1 MTSVF
6 PAWVARAFAPP
17 TFADEDKTRTARVLD
32 IVLLA
37 ILAQETLF
45 QVPSSTRHPGVAAAV
60 LLLVLSLRQLLRR
73 GHVELVTSVTV
84 GAFWTLVTVVS
95 TLEGGVRSA
104 AFPAYVLIVVGAG
117 LLVGATAAVA
127 WTALSLLAGLGMALA
142 ERGGPLPPPVLA
154 HSTFTYWT
162 ASARTLVVALI
173 LVVVAGRSVREAL
186 SRARRELVQRRRAEA
201 DLLGRVRE
209 LSVLGSLAEIV
220 VKEQDEDTLLGRA
233 TEVLRDGLR
242 PDTCRVDLSDEDGG
256 SPRRR
261 TGPVSDVG
269 REPAGTTDDTEIGS
283 RIRAPLEVGGRVFG
297 VLEMA
302 KRKPDAF
309 NEADEHLLLTVASQ
323 LATAIARLR
332 TAEAVQGSEDRFRSL
347 VQSSWDVLTIHDTAM
362 NTLYVAPS
370 VTRILGYEPE
380 AFVRQH
386 VLDLVHPDDL
396 KRARRDFAEVVQ
408 SSNDGTPTELRIR
421 KVDGSWAHVEV
432 VGKNLLDLPAV
443 QGIVLT
449 SRDVTERRRTLAAL
463 QESEERFRRLA
474 EAAFE
479 GIVITEDG
487 IVIDANPR
495 LAQMLGCA
503 TAEIIGVP
511 VTSLVAPVYRE
522 KVAAHIRS
530 GSEEGY
536 ELQGL
541 RSDGTVFPAEVRP
554 RVMMEGGKPRRV
566 TAVVDVTD
574 RKRAEQALR
583 KLSRA
588 VEQSPVSIV
597 ITDTTGAIEYVN
609 PRFTETTG
617 YSLAEVLGANPR
629 LLQSGLTLPE
639 QYEHIWRTITAG
651 REWRGEL
658 CNRRKNGELF
668 WEASSISPLT
678 DDTGAITHYI
688 AITEQIT
695 ERKRAEEE
703 QARLQAALR
712 RAADEWRLTFD
723 ALESAVL
730 LLDREGRVMRLNRSA
745 MAEAGASFEACI
757 GRHVGGLGSGEPWQS
772 AGQVVQEIRDERTA
786 FRQVV
791 DEARGRWWHLAATR
805 IAEEEGEARSI
816 LVVRDVSAL
825 VKLEESVRLSE
836 RLAAMGSLTAGVAHE
851 VRNPLFA
858 ISANADALA
867 EVLLEREEVADLLE
881 AIRTEVNRLNGLM
894 VDLLQYG
901 TPSAVTLGEQ
911 PLGPALAFAVQL
923 CAVAAKQAGVEVEIT
938 GNGRQLVRM
947 DRDRFVQ
954 VVENLLE
961 NAIQHSPRGSRV
973 TLTSSDFREDGRDW
987 VRCLVVDS
995 GPGFREEDLPRV
1007 FEPFFTR
1014 RKGGTGL
1021 GLSIAQTIVEQH
1033 GGRIRAGNRPEGG
1046 GLVAV
1051 ELPCVEGAP
1060 ARPDAPARPAV
1071 GVEEVRKW

>member
-1 MTSVF
+1 MTGVL

-17 TFADEDKTRTARVLD
+17 ALADEDTSRTARVLD
-32 IVLLA
+32 MVLLA
-37 ILAQETLF
+37 ILAQEMLF
-45 QVPSSTRHPGVAAAV
+45 QVPSSTRRLGVGAAV

-73 GHVELVTSVTV
+73 GHVELVTSATV

-95 TLEGGVRSA
+95 ALDGGVRSA
-104 AFPAYVLIVVGAG
+104 AFPAYVLVVVGAG
-117 LLVGATAAVA
+117 LLVGASAAVA
-127 WTALSLLAGLGMALA
+127 WTALSLLAGLVMAVA
-142 ERGGPLPPPVLA
+142 ESSGRLPPPAFA
-154 HSTFTYWT
+154 HSTFTDWT

-186 SRARRELVQRRRAEA
+186 SRARRELAERRRAEA
-201 DLLGRVRE
+201 DLLGRVGE

-220 VKEQDEDTLLGRA
+220 VKEQDEDGLVARA
-233 TEVLRDGLR
+233 TEVLRSGLR
-242 PDTCRVDLSDEDGG
+242 PDTCRLDLFDEGG
-256 SPRRR
+256 RASRP
-261 TGPVSDVG
+261 TTTPASDVA
-269 REPAGTTDDTEIGS
+269 REPVGAAPDPEIGS
-283 RIRAPLEVGGRVFG
+283 RIRAPLEVGGRVLG
-297 VLEMA
+297 VLEMTS
-302 KRKPDAF
+302 RKPGAF
-309 NEADEHLLLTVASQ
+309 NEADERLLLTVASQ

-332 TAEAVQGSEDRFRSL
+332 TAEAVQASEDRFRSL

-396 KRARRDFAEVVQ
+396 KRARRDFAEVVR

-495 LAQMLGCA
+495 LGQMLGYG
-503 TAEIIGVP
+503 TAEILGVL
-511 VTSLVAPVYRE
+511 VTSLVAPAYRE
-522 KVAAHIRS
+522 EVAARVRS
-530 GSEEGY
+530 GSEESY

-541 RSDGTVFPAEVRP
+541 RRDGTVFPAEVRP
-554 RVMMEGGKPRRV
+554 RIMTEGSRPRRV
-566 TAVVDVTD
+566 TAVVDVTE

-588 VEQSPVSIV
+588 VEQSPVSIL

-629 LLQSGLTLPE
+629 LLQSGLTSPG
-639 QYEHIWRTITAG
+639 QYERLWKTIAAG

-658 CNRRKNGELF
+658 CNKRKNGELF

-695 ERKRAEEE
+695 ERKRAEEA
-703 QARLQAALR
+703 QLRLQTALA
-712 RAADEWRLTFD
+712 RAADEWRVTFD
-723 ALESAVL
+723 ALESGVL

-745 MAEAGASFEACI
+745 VAEAGASFEACI
-757 GRHVGGLGSGEPWQS
+757 GRHVGSLGSGEPWGT
-772 AGQVVQEIRDERTA
+772 AGQVVQEAGDERTA
-786 FRQVV
+786 VRQVV
-791 DEARGRWWHLAATR
+791 DEARGRWWCLAATR
-805 IAEEEGEARSI
+805 LAEGEGEARSI
-816 LVVRDVSAL
+816 LVVRDVTAQMRL
-825 VKLEESVRLSE
+825 QESVRLSE
-836 RLAAMGSLTAGVAHE
+836 RLAAVGSLTAGVAHE

-858 ISANADALA
+858 ISANVDALG
-867 EVLLEREEVADLLE
+867 EVLLGREEVADLVE
-881 AIRTEVNRLNGLM
+881 AIRTEVKRLNGLM

-901 TPSAVTLGEQ
+901 KPSAVTLVEQ
-911 PLGPALAFAVQL
+911 PFGAAVDVAVQL
-923 CAVAAKQAGVEVEIT
+923 CAARAKEAGVELAIT
-938 GNGRQLVRM
+938 NDGGPTVLM
-947 DRDRFVQ
+947 DRDRFVE
-954 VVENLLE
+954 VIENLLV

-973 TLTSSDFREDGRDW
+973 TLGLSGFQEEGRDW
-987 VRCLVVDS
+987 GRCLVADA
-995 GPGFREEDLPRV
+995 GPGFPEADLPRV

-1021 GLSIAQTIVEQH
+1021 GLSIAQKIVEQH
-1033 GGRIRAGNRPEGG
+1033 GGRIQAGNRPEGG

-1051 ELPCVEGAP
+1051 ELPCVEATP
-1060 ARPDAPARPAV
+1060 AGPDAPARPAV